1 MESLLPR
8 SCELARQWVSQR
20 ADGELSDF
28 ESAHLDGHLA
38 RCSPCAAFAHGI
50 EGAVQLLRSAPLARL
65 SRQVDLPVDLLP
77 PRPARTSRR
86 LRLPLSVTGVA
97 GIAVA
102 VAVAAA
108 LLVALALP
116 SPQVVPIWDV
126 QLSADNGRAELDSAR
141 LTAALARL
149 PAAPAWSG
157 HGAST

>member
-77 PRPARTSRR
+77 PQPVRTSRR
-86 LRLPLSVTGVA
+86 LRLPLSVAGVA
-97 GIAVA
+97 GIA

-141 LTAALARL
+141 LTAALASL

>member
-77 PRPARTSRR
+77 SRPARTSRR
-86 LRLPLSVTGVA
+86 LRLPLSVAGAA
-97 GIAVA
+97 GIA